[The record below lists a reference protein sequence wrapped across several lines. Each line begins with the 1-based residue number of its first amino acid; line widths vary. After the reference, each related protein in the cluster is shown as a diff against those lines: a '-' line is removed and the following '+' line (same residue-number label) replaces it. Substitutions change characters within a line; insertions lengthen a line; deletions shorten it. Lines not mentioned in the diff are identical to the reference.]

1 MTTLVA
7 GIDSSTQSCKV
18 IIRELETGRVVREG
32 RAPHPPGTIVDP
44 VAWWE
49 AMLAA
54 IQVAGGLDDVAA
66 VSVGAQQHGMVCIA
80 ADGTIVRD
88 ALLWNDTSSHPQVAS
103 LNEELGADEWVR
115 RTGLPLTVS
124 FTVTKVRWVRDNEP
138 ENVAKT
144 AAVVLPHDYLT
155 WRLKGYGPGNANL
168 DELTTDR
175 SDASGTAYWS
185 GTTNDYCPDLFEFAF
200 GKSAILPR
208 VLGPTDK
215 AGVTGAGL
223 PGIPEG
229 LPLGVGGG
237 DNAEAALALG
247 LQVGDAVISLGTSGT
262 VYARTAKP
270 VNDFTGIVSSY
281 ADCTGDHLPL
291 SATLNAARDLDAVA
305 RLLGRDHAELAF
317 LALQARPGAEGV
329 TMLPYFEGER
339 TPNLP
344 DAKASLHGMSLANFT
359 PMNVAR
365 AAVEGMMASQVVML
379 DATKALGVPVE
390 RVFLIGGAAKNPAV
404 RAVLPQIIS
413 EPVVVPE
420 PGEYV
425 AQGAAMQAVAALT
438 GSFPNWPQS
447 REELPAA
454 EHQPVI
460 MEQHAAYKSALGY
473 PV

>member
-1 MTTLVA
+1 MPTLVA

-18 IIRELETGRVVREG
+18 IIRDLESGHVVREG

-44 VAWWE
+44 VAWWD

-54 IQVAGGLDDVAA
+54 IQIAGGFDDVSA
-66 VSVGAQQHGMVCIA
+66 VSIGAQQHGMVCLA
-80 ADGTIVRD
+80 ADGTVVRD

-103 LNEELGADEWVR
+103 LNDELGADEWVK
-115 RTGLPLTVS
+115 RTGLPLSVS
-124 FTVTKVRWVRDNEP
+124 FTVTKVRWLRDNEP
-138 ENVAKT
+138 GNVTRT

-185 GTTNDYCPDLFEFAF
+185 GDTNDYVPDLFEFAL

-208 VLGPTDK
+208 VLGPTDS
-215 AGVTGAGL
+215 AGVTGE
-223 PGIPEG
+223 GIPGVPPG
-229 LPLGVGGG
+229 LAIGVGGG

-247 LQVGDAVISLGTSGT
+247 LEVGDAVISLGTSGT
-262 VYARTAKP
+262 VYARTPAP
-270 VNDFTGIVSSY
+270 VHDYSGIVSSY
-281 ADCTGDHLPL
+281 ADCTGDQLPL

-305 RLLGRDHAELAF
+305 LLLGRDHAELAF
-317 LALQARPGAEGV
+317 LATSAAPGAQGV

-344 DAKASLHGMSLANFT
+344 DARASVHGMSLANFT

-365 AAVEGMMASQVVML
+365 AAVEGMLASQVVML
-379 DATKALGVPVE
+379 DATKKLGVPVE
-390 RVFLIGGAAKNPAV
+390 RVFLIGGAAKNAAV
-404 RAVLPQIIS
+404 RQVLPQIVA
-413 EPVVVPE
+413 EPVFVPE

-438 GSFPNWPQS
+438 GEFPQWVQS
-447 REELPAA
+447 GEELPRA
-454 EHQPVI
+454 ELQPVI
-460 MEQHAAYKSALGY
+460 MEQHEAYKAALGY
-473 PV
+473 PQ

>member
-1 MTTLVA
+1 MATLVA

-66 VSVGAQQHGMVCIA
+66 VSVGAQQHGMVCLA
-80 ADGTIVRD
+80 ADGTVVRD
-88 ALLWNDTSSHPQVAS
+88 ALLWNDTSSAPQVAS
-103 LNEELGADEWVR
+103 LNDELGVDEWVK

-124 FTVTKVRWVRDNEP
+124 FTVTKVRWLRDNEP

-144 AAVVLPHDYLT
+144 VAVVLPHDYLT
-155 WRLKGYGPGNANL
+155 WRLKGYGPGNPNL
-168 DELTTDR
+168 DALTTDR

-200 GKSAILPR
+200 GKKAILPT
-208 VLGPTDK
+208 VLGPK
-215 AGVTGAGL
+215 ERAGL
-223 PGIPEG
+223 TGKGIPGVPAG

-270 VNDFTGIVSSY
+270 VQDYTGVVSSY

-291 SATLNAARDLDAVA
+291 SATLNAARDLDAAA

-317 LALQARPGAEGV
+317 LAMQAEPGAEGV

-344 DAKASLHGMSLANFT
+344 DARASLHGLSLANFT

-365 AAVEGMMASQVVML
+365 AAVEGMLASQVVML
-379 DATKALGVPVE
+379 NATKDLGVPVE

-404 RAVLPQIIS
+404 RTVLPQIVA
-413 EPVVVPE
+413 EPVMVPE

-438 GSFPNWPQS
+438 GDFPSWPQQ
-447 REELPAA
+447 REQLPQVDP
-454 EHQPVI
+454 QPII
-460 MEQHAAYKSALGY
+460 MEQHESTKKQLSY
-473 PV
+473 V

>member
-1 MTTLVA
+1 MATLVA

-54 IQVAGGLDDVAA
+54 IQVAGGFEDVSA
-66 VSVGAQQHGMVCIA
+66 VSIGAQQHGMVCIA
-80 ADGTIVRD
+80 ADGTVVRD
-88 ALLWNDTSSHPQVAS
+88 ALLWNDTSSHPQVDS
-103 LNEELGADEWVR
+103 LNKELGADEWVR
-115 RTGLPLTVS
+115 RTGLPLSVS
-124 FTVTKVRWVRDNEP
+124 FTVTKVRWLRDNEP
-138 ENVAKT
+138 DSVAKT

-155 WRLKGYGPGNANL
+155 WRLRGFGPGNANL

-185 GTTNDYCPDLFEFAF
+185 GDSNDYVPELFDLAL
-200 GKSAILPR
+200 GKSAILPK
-208 VLGPTDK
+208 VLGPTDS
-215 AGVTGAGL
+215 AGVTGSGIPGVPAGL
-223 PGIPEG
+223 PV
-229 LPLGVGGG
+229 GVGGG

-247 LQVGDAVISLGTSGT
+247 LKVGDAVISLGTSGT
-262 VYARTAKP
+262 VYARTPAP
-270 VNDFTGIVSSY
+270 VHDYSGIVSSY
-281 ADCTGDHLPL
+281 ADCTGDQLPL
-291 SATLNAARDLDAVA
+291 SATLNAARDLDAAA

-317 LALQARPGAEGV
+317 LATQAKPGAEGV

-344 DAKASLHGMSLANFT
+344 DARASLHGMSLANFT

-365 AAVEGMMASQVVML
+365 AAVEGMLASQVVML
-379 DATKALGVPVE
+379 EATKKLGVPVE

-404 RAVLPQIIS
+404 RQVLPQIIS
-413 EPVVVPE
+413 EPVFVPE

-425 AQGAAMQAVAALT
+425 AQGAAMQAVAAMT
-438 GSFPNWPQS
+438 GEFPVWRQTGD
-447 REELPAA
+447 ELPAA
-454 EHQPVI
+454 ELQPVI
-460 MEQHAAYKSALGY
+460 MDQHEHYKAALGY
-473 PV
+473 PQ

>member
-1 MTTLVA
+1 MTLVA

-54 IQVAGGLDDVAA
+54 IQVAGGLDDVVA

-80 ADGTIVRD
+80 ADGTVVRD
-88 ALLWNDTSSHPQVAS
+88 ALLWNDTSSHPQVDS
-103 LNEELGADEWVR
+103 LNKELGADEWVR
-115 RTGLPLTVS
+115 RTGLPLSVS
-124 FTVTKVRWVRDNEP
+124 FTVTKVRWLRDNEP
-138 ENVAKT
+138 DNVART

-155 WRLKGYGPGNANL
+155 WRLMGYGPDDPNL
-168 DELTTDR
+168 DALTTDR

-185 GTTNDYCPDLFEFAF
+185 GATNDYCPDLFEFAL
-200 GKSAILPR
+200 GKQAILPR
-208 VLGPTDK
+208 VLGPKDK
-215 AGVTGAGL
+215 AGVTGK
-223 PGIPEG
+223 GIPG
-229 LPLGVGGG
+229 VPAGIALGVGGG
-237 DNAEAALALG
+237 DNAEAALSLG
-247 LQVGDAVISLGTSGT
+247 LEVGDAVISLGTSGT
-262 VYARTAKP
+262 VYARTAQP
-270 VNDFTGIVSSY
+270 VHDYSGIVSSY

-291 SATLNAARDLDAVA
+291 SATLNAARDLDAAA

-317 LALQARPGAEGV
+317 LAQQAPPGAEGI

-344 DAKASLHGMSLANFT
+344 DARASLHGMSLANFT

-365 AAVEGMMASQVVML
+365 AAVEGMLASQVVML
-379 DATKALGVPVE
+379 EATKGLGVPVE

-404 RAVLPQIIS
+404 RSVLTQIIS
-413 EPVVVPE
+413 EPVLVPE

-425 AQGAAMQAVAALT
+425 AKGAAMQAVAALT
-438 GSFPNWPQS
+438 GEFPQWEQVV
-447 REELPAA
+447 EELPAA

-460 MEQHAAYKSALGY
+460 MEQHEAAKQALSY
-473 PV
+473 V